1 MKFFVGFCCFLYV
14 LCSGLWITEL
24 FRVFIVMGIFRRQW
38 FTNSV
43 QKIFLM
49 FFFPY
54 RFRWSSMFMFDILLS
69 TVFTFLDLTIET
81 SELLLLHI
89 DSPSLVSWVTSK
101 SHVLPTILQVL
112 FWWIS
117 LLRSFLTIS
126 FLVEIFDLRN
136 SVSLSRLV
144 INFLSTTVCYS
155 SWLCILNF
163 CFTSFCIKSFI
174 SFFISG
180 R

>member
-54 RFRWSSMFMFDILLS
+54 RFRWSLMFMFDILLS
-69 TVFTFLDLTIET
+69 TVFTFLDLTIES

-126 FLVEIFDLRN
+126 FLV
-136 SVSLSRLV
+136 